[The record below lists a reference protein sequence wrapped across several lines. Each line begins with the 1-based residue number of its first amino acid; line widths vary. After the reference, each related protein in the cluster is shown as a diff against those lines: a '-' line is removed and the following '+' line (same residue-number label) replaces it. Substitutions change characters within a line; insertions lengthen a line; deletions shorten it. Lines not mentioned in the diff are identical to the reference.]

1 MFFRRTLLLAAS
13 LASVLALAGGALVA
27 QAGPA
32 AAADTATINGAT
44 TFQTITGFGAS
55 EAFGEAQTVMNASS
69 PAQQQ
74 ALGLLYSPASGA
86 GLTILRNWISA
97 DSGSTIEPNNPGG
110 PAAAPAYLPMSQTS
124 QDAGQL
130 WFAQQIKADYG
141 VSNVF
146 ADAWSA
152 PAFMKTNGA
161 NTSLGF
167 QGTWASSD
175 AVPAAFTLNGT
186 ACTT

>member
-1 MFFRRTLLLAAS
+1 MAHPRTSRMFFRPTLLLAAS

-69 PAQQQ
+69 SVQQQ
-74 ALGLLYSPASGA
+74 ALTFPGDQKITNAWNGTATQSGEAVTITNASYNG
-86 GLTILRNWISA
+86 TIA
-97 DSGSTIEPNNPGG
+97 PGG
-110 PAAAPAYLPMSQTS
+110 
-124 QDAGQL
+124 
-130 WFAQQIKADYG
+130 
-141 VSNVF
+141 
-146 ADAWSA
+146 
-152 PAFMKTNGA
+152 

-167 QGTWASSD
+167 QGTWTNSD
-175 AVPAAFTLNGT
+175 AGPAAFTVNGT